1 MSVIKPEMVAREI
14 TRHDILPMS
23 FLKKSAYTGSK
34 RGLRY
39 RMAKTEKPAPQS
51 EAVNASAAE
60 NEENVEQITV
70 LRLWTWSSKL
80 SFDNTPEE
88 EFHIKDFE
96 FSDSGIE
103 EGLEFLNEELTALES
118 KGIDNQSCT

>member
-1 MSVIKPEMVAREI
+1 MSVIKPEMITREI

-39 RMAKTEKPAPQS
+39 RMAKTEIEKPAS
-51 EAVNASAAE
+51 EEVNASSSEAE
-60 NEENVEQITV
+60 EKPETVTV
-70 LRLWTWSSKL
+70 LRFWTWSSKL
-80 SFDNTPEE
+80 SFDNTPDE

-96 FSDSGIE
+96 FSDAGIV
-103 EGLEFLNEELTALES
+103 EGLKFLNTELKELE
-118 KGIDNQSCT
+118 KE

>member
-1 MSVIKPEMVAREI
+1 MSVIKPEMITREI

-34 RGLRY
+34 RRLRY
-39 RMAKTEKPAPQS
+39 RMAKTEIENPAPVS
-51 EAVNASAAE
+51 DNVNASASE
-60 NEENVEQITV
+60 TDERPETVTV
-70 LRLWTWSSKL
+70 LRLWTWSSIF

-96 FSDSGIE
+96 FSDAGIE
-103 EGLEFLNEELTALES
+103 EGLKFLNEELEKLEA
-118 KGIDNQSCT
+118 

>member
-1 MSVIKPEMVAREI
+1 MSVIKPEMITRKI

-39 RMAKTEKPAPQS
+39 RMAKTEIEKSIPVS
-51 EAVNASAAE
+51 DAVNASLAE
-60 NEENVEQITV
+60 TDEKPETVTV
-70 LRLWTWSSKL
+70 LRLWTWSSKF

-96 FSDSGIE
+96 FSDAGID
-103 EGLEFLNEELTALES
+103 EGLKFLNEELERLEA
-118 KGIDNQSCT
+118 K